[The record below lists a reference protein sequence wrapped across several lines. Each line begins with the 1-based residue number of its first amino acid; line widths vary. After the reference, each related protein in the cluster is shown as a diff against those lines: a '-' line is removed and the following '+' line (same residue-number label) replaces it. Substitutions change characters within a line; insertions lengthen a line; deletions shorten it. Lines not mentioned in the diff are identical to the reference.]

1 MDPPAHPSAPQEWQQ
16 TADGVFVS
24 ERRLPNGVVFG
35 TRAKPFRDRVEV
47 EMWLTNGSN
56 ETLRKLVVQN
66 CVMLKGAPSLPPRR
80 TPTKSLRLPTR
91 PAVRIA
97 GTAG

>member
-1 MDPPAHPSAPQEWQQ
+1 MDPPAHPSRAEEWQQ

-66 CVMLKGAPSLPPRR
+66 CVMLEGVPEFAAQTNSNKVFAAPY
-80 TPTKSLRLPTR
+80 
-91 PAVRIA
+91 AACVRIA